1 MHTMT
6 IVYKNNA
13 KNTLIVKEKKIRV
26 LSLNDQ
32 QSMKRKNK
40 ANVNSQNSFK
50 ISWVTQVSNNN
61 HLDRKLLMDK
71 TKSLYF

>member
-1 MHTMT
+1 MT

-13 KNTLIVKEKKIRV
+13 KNTLIAKEKKLRV

-40 ANVNSQNSFK
+40 ANDNSQNSSR
-50 ISWVTQVSNNN
+50 ILWVTQVSSNN

-71 TKSLYF
+71 MKSLYF